1 MVKWLGFYRINWGN
15 PCFLSRLFWWGDCW
29 GHPLL
34 QTGWYVLIG
43 RNICWAI
50 PHYVMS
56 HLRRGVCD
64 DIVIL
69 VYCAHVLR
77 PSIQTGTDPVV
88 IWMLTTEI
96 SGFSAAQSA
105 QVSRKTLGLYIK
117 MGDSMKIQDDGRQSL
132 QKFGDLRHKCCGIH
146 SNERLH
152 LQKLWMYLLQRKQQ
166 RPSLLSTADSRAFER
181 PSQFAR
187 AKSVHQTNRHGTN
200 FLES

>member
-105 QVSRKTLGLYIK
+105 QVSRKNIRSLH
-117 MGDSMKIQDDGRQSL
+117 QDGRFHENSGRWPTKPGEIWRFKAQM
-132 QKFGDLRHKCCGIH
+132 
-146 SNERLH
+146 
-152 LQKLWMYLLQRKQQ
+152 LWNSQQ
-166 RPSLLSTADSRAFER
+166 RTIALTKTVNVLTSEKAATPEFAVHSRLASL
-181 PSQFAR
+181 
-187 AKSVHQTNRHGTN
+187 
-200 FLES
+200 